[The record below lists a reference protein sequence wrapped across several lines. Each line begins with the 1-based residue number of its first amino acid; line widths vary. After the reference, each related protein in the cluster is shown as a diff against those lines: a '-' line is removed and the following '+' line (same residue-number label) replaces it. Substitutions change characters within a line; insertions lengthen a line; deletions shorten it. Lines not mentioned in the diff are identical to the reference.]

1 MLRKILKKTIV
12 TLITLGL
19 LISCATSPLGRRQL
33 NLMPVAQVNEMGAK
47 AFANLK
53 QEKPVENDP
62 RVNEY
67 VRCIALAILPMSN
80 SPIKQWEVV
89 VFNDDSANAFALP
102 GGKIGVHTGLL
113 KVAANQHQVATV
125 IGHEVAHVI
134 ANHSNERVSQ
144 EFAVQQG
151 MALVQVAANSV
162 QSDMGQSLMGLLGI
176 GAQFG
181 ILLPYSRIHETEADL
196 LGLELMAKAGFD
208 PRESVVLW
216 KNMGGGGGKQP
227 PEFLSTHPSRET
239 RITDLNNAMA
249 NALNL
254 TKTAHAEGRNPNC
267 QQ

>member
-1 MLRKILKKTIV
+1 MLQNFLKKAIMTFVI
-12 TLITLGL
+12 LGL
-19 LISCATSPLGRRQL
+19 LISCATTPLGRRQL
-33 NLMPVAQVNEMGAK
+33 SLIPIEQVNEMGTQ

-53 QEKPVENDP
+53 QEKPIETDP
-62 RVNEY
+62 QINEY
-67 VRCIALAILPMSN
+67 VTCIALSILPVSN
-80 SPIKQWEVV
+80 SKITDWEVL
-89 VFNDDSANAFALP
+89 VFKDDSANAFALP

-113 KVAANQHQVATV
+113 KVAGNQDQLAAV

-134 ANHSNERVSQ
+134 ANHSSERVSQ

-162 QSDMGQSLMGLLGI
+162 QSEMGQSLMGLLGV

-208 PRESVVLW
+208 PRESVTLW
-216 KNMGGGGGKQP
+216 QNMGGGKQP

-239 RITDLNNAMA
+239 RITDLNNALDR
-249 NALNL
+249 ALRL
-254 TKTAHAEGRNPNC
+254 VKTAHAKGKNPSC
-267 QQ
+267 RL